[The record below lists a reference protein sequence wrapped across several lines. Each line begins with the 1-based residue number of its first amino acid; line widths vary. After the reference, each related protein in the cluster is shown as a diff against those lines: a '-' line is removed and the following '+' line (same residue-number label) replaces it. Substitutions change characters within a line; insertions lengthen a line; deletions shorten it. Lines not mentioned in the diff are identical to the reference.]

1 MDKPQEDQLAEIT
14 RVLRANGVLY
24 ARLFGSAAVGAMTF
38 ESDVDLAVSAASP
51 LSSPQTQK
59 LIEQVSAIA
68 LRPVDILDLRTAH
81 GVVFDEAISGAELFC
96 DSEEAKADAQYRRV
110 TVIQDDI
117 DYARS
122 AFEAVKDRM
131 FVP

>member
-1 MDKPQEDQLAEIT
+1 MDKLQECQLEEIT
-14 RVLRANGVLY
+14 GVLRANGVLY
-24 ARLFGSAAVGAMTF
+24 ARLFGSAAAGAMTF
-38 ESDVDLAVSAASP
+38 ESDVDLAVSAAAP
-51 LSSPQTQK
+51 LSSAQTQT

-81 GVVFDEAISGAELFC
+81 GVVFDEAISGVELFC

-122 AFEAVKDRM
+122 SFEAAKGRM